1 MKLLYLHAR
10 NALEQGK
17 QKACPNRPCVKAGN
31 TIDPLKERAPK
42 AASL

>member
-10 NALEQGK
+10 NALEQVK
-17 QKACPNRPCVKAGN
+17 QKACPNRQCGKAGN
-31 TIDPLKERAPK
+31 TIDPLKEGARK

>member
-1 MKLLYLHAR
+1 MKLLYLSAR

-17 QKACPNRPCVKAGN
+17 QKARPNRQGGKAGN